1 MSEVRGISRE
11 PPLVRVMEQE
21 HGKLQTKL
29 NTFLRSSIYKTFIFT
44 ALPIL
49 PGIFMKD
56 WCMIVIL
63 PIVSLIFYSYMI
75 RKTLKSVKLAKV
87 GNILFNQTN
96 IGSMINIEDVYNTT
110 LQICEMK
117 GVINGIN
124 NAVNAYS
131 VCETIIIVLNVISHF
146 LIYLL
151 GGK

>member
-1 MSEVRGISRE
+1 MSKVRGISWA
-11 PPLVRVMEQE
+11 PSLVRVMEQE
-21 HGKLQTKL
+21 HGKMQTKL
-29 NTFLRSSIYKTFIFT
+29 NAFLRSSIYKTIIFT
-44 ALPIL
+44 ILPII

-56 WCMIVIL
+56 WSMIVIL
-63 PIVSLIFYSYMI
+63 PVVSLIYYSYMI
-75 RKTLKSVKLAKV
+75 RKTLKSINLARV
-87 GNILFNQTN
+87 GNILFSQTN

-131 VCETIIIVLNVISHF
+131 VCETIIIILNVISHF
-146 LIYLL
+146 LIYLI

>member
-1 MSEVRGISRE
+1 MSKVRGISRE

-21 HGKLQTKL
+21 HGKMQTKL
-29 NTFLRSSIYKTFIFT
+29 NAFLRSSIYKTIIFT
-44 ALPIL
+44 ILPII

-56 WCMIVIL
+56 WSMIVIL
-63 PIVSLIFYSYMI
+63 PVVSLIYYSYMI
-75 RKTLKSVKLAKV
+75 RKTLKSINLARV
-87 GNILFNQTN
+87 GNILFSQTN

-131 VCETIIIVLNVISHF
+131 VCETIIIILNVISHF
-146 LIYLL
+146 LIYLI
-151 GGK
+151 GGN

>member
-1 MSEVRGISRE
+1 MSKVRGISRE

-21 HGKLQTKL
+21 HGKMQTKL
-29 NTFLRSSIYKTFIFT
+29 NAFLRSSIYKTIIFT
-44 ALPIL
+44 ILPII

-56 WCMIVIL
+56 WSMIVIL
-63 PIVSLIFYSYMI
+63 PVVSLIYYSYMI
-75 RKTLKSVKLAKV
+75 RKTLKSISLARV
-87 GNILFNQTN
+87 GNILFSQTN

-131 VCETIIIVLNVISHF
+131 VCETIIIILNVISHF
-146 LIYLL
+146 LIYLI

>member
-1 MSEVRGISRE
+1 MSKVRGISRE
-11 PPLVRVMEQE
+11 PPLVRVMEEE
-21 HGKLQTKL
+21 HGKLQMKL
-29 NTFLRSSIYKTFIFT
+29 NAFLRSSIYKTIIFT
-44 ALPIL
+44 ILPII

-56 WCMIVIL
+56 WSMIVIL
-63 PIVSLIFYSYMI
+63 PVVSLIYYSYMI
-75 RKTLKSVKLAKV
+75 RKTLKSINLARV
-87 GNILFNQTN
+87 GNILFSQTN

-131 VCETIIIVLNVISHF
+131 VCETIIIILNVISHF
-146 LIYLL
+146 LIYLI

>member
-1 MSEVRGISRE
+1 MSKVRGISRE

-21 HGKLQTKL
+21 HGKMQTKL
-29 NTFLRSSIYKTFIFT
+29 NAFLRSSIYKTFIFT
-44 ALPIL
+44 ILPII

-56 WCMIVIL
+56 WSMIVIL
-63 PIVSLIFYSYMI
+63 PVVSLIYYSYMI
-75 RKTLKSVKLAKV
+75 RKTLKSINLARV
-87 GNILFNQTN
+87 GNILFSQTN

-131 VCETIIIVLNVISHF
+131 VCETIIIILNVISHF
-146 LIYLL
+146 LIYLI

>member
-1 MSEVRGISRE
+1 MSEVKGISRE

-29 NTFLRSSIYKTFIFT
+29 NTFLRSSIYKTIIFT
-44 ALPIL
+44 ILPII

-56 WCMIVIL
+56 LCMIVIL
-63 PIVSLIFYSYMI
+63 PVVSLFFYSYMI
-75 RKTLKSVKLAKV
+75 RKTLKSINLAKV
-87 GNILFNQTN
+87 GNILFSQTN
-96 IGSMINIEDVYNTT
+96 IGSLINIEDVYNTT

-117 GVINGIN
+117 GVINGNN

-131 VCETIIIVLNVISHF
+131 VCETIIIILNVISHF

>member
-1 MSEVRGISRE
+1 MSKVRGISRE

-21 HGKLQTKL
+21 HGKMQTKL
-29 NTFLRSSIYKTFIFT
+29 NAFLRSSIYKTIIFT
-44 ALPIL
+44 ILPII

-56 WCMIVIL
+56 WSMIVIL
-63 PIVSLIFYSYMI
+63 PVVSLIYYSYMI
-75 RKTLKSVKLAKV
+75 RKTLKSINLARV
-87 GNILFNQTN
+87 GNILFSQTN

-131 VCETIIIVLNVISHF
+131 VCETIIIILNVISHF
-146 LIYLL
+146 LIYLI

>member
-1 MSEVRGISRE
+1 MSKVRGISRE

-21 HGKLQTKL
+21 HGKMQTKL
-29 NTFLRSSIYKTFIFT
+29 NAFLRSSIYKTIIFT
-44 ALPIL
+44 ILPII

-56 WCMIVIL
+56 WSMIVIL
-63 PIVSLIFYSYMI
+63 PVVSLIYYSYMI
-75 RKTLKSVKLAKV
+75 RKTLKSISLARV
-87 GNILFNQTN
+87 GNILFSQTN

-131 VCETIIIVLNVISHF
+131 VCETIIIITNIISHLLTH
-146 LIYLL
+146 LI
-151 GGK
+151 GGQ